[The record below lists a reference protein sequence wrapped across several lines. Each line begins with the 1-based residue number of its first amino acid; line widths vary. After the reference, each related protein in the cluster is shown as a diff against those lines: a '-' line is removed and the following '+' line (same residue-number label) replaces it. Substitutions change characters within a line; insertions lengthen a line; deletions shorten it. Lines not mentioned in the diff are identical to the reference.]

1 MEIFPAIDLKQGCA
15 VRLSKGEMQSAKI
28 YSKDPCELAKKFEDL
43 GAKWLH
49 LVDLDGAFAGEAVNF
64 KAIERIVKST
74 RLRVEVGG
82 GIRDEA
88 RIKEYLSLGVDR
100 FILGSAALKNPDF
113 VRRMAKLYCIVVGID
128 AKEGLVATEGWAEL
142 SRVKATDLARDYAN
156 AGVCAIICTDISR
169 DGMLSGVNVEF
180 SRSIAK
186 ACGIDTIASGGV
198 KDMNDI
204 IALKNAELIAGV
216 IVGKAYYE
224 GTLNLKKAFEALKN
238 ARA

>member
-28 YSKDPCELAKKFEDL
+28 YSKDPCELAKKFEAL

-88 RIKEYLSLGVDR
+88 RIKQYLSLGVDR

-113 VRRMAKLYCIVVGID
+113 VKQMAKLYRIVVGID

-142 SRVKATDLARDYAN
+142 SRVKATDLARDYAD

-186 ACGIDTIASGGV
+186 ASGIDTIASGGV
-198 KDMNDI
+198 KDINDI
-204 IALKNAELIAGV
+204 IALKNAGLIAGV

-224 GTLNLKKAFEALKN
+224 GTLDLKKAFEAL
-238 ARA
+238 

>member
-100 FILGSAALKNPDF
+100 FILGSAALKNRDF
-113 VRRMAKLYCIVVGID
+113 VKKMAKLYRIVVGID
-128 AKEGLVATEGWAEL
+128 AKEGLVATECWAEL
-142 SRVKATDLARDYAN
+142 SCVRATDLARDYAD

-186 ACGIDTIASGGV
+186 ASGIDTIASGGV

-224 GTLNLKKAFEALKN
+224 GTLNLKKAFEAL
-238 ARA
+238 

>member
-88 RIKEYLSLGVDR
+88 RVKEYLSLGVDR

-113 VRRMAKLYCIVVGID
+113 VKQMAKLYRIVVGID
-128 AKEGLVATEGWAEL
+128 AKDGLVATEGWAEL
-142 SRVKATDLARDYAN
+142 SRVKATDLARDYAD

-186 ACGIDTIASGGV
+186 ASGIDTIASGGV

-204 IALKNAELIAGV
+204 IALKNAGLIAGV

-224 GTLNLKKAFEALKN
+224 GTLDLKKAFEAL
-238 ARA
+238 

>member
-74 RLRVEVGG
+74 LLRVEVGG

-88 RIKEYLSLGVDR
+88 RIKQYLSLGVDR
-100 FILGSAALKNPDF
+100 FILGSAALKNKDF
-113 VRRMAKLYCIVVGID
+113 VKQMAKLYRIVVGID
-128 AKEGLVATEGWAEL
+128 AKDGLVATEGWAEL
-142 SRVKATDLARDYAN
+142 SRVKATDLARDYAD

-186 ACGIDTIASGGV
+186 ASGIDTIASGGV

-224 GTLNLKKAFEALKN
+224 GTLDLKKAFEAL
-238 ARA
+238 

>member
-64 KAIERIVKST
+64 KAIERIVEST

-88 RIKEYLSLGVDR
+88 RIKEYLSLGIDR

-113 VRRMAKLYCIVVGID
+113 VKQMAKLYRIVVGID

-142 SRVKATDLARDYAN
+142 SRVKATDLARDYAD

-186 ACGIDTIASGGV
+186 ASGIDTIASGGV

-224 GTLNLKKAFEALKN
+224 GTLNLKKAFEAL
-238 ARA
+238 

>member
-1 MEIFPAIDLKQGCA
+1 MEILPAIDLKQGCA

-28 YSKDPCELAKKFEDL
+28 YSKDPCELAKKFEAL

-82 GIRDEA
+82 GIRDEV

-100 FILGSAALKNPDF
+100 FILGSAALKNRDF
-113 VRRMAKLYCIVVGID
+113 VKKMAKLYRIVVGID
-128 AKEGLVATEGWAEL
+128 AKDGLVATEGWAEL
-142 SRVKATDLARDYAN
+142 SRVKATDLARDYAD

-180 SRSIAK
+180 SRSIAE
-186 ACGIDTIASGGV
+186 ASGIDTIASGGV

-224 GTLNLKKAFEALKN
+224 GTLDLKKAFEAL
-238 ARA
+238 

>member
-100 FILGSAALKNPDF
+100 FILGSAALKNRNF
-113 VRRMAKLYCIVVGID
+113 VRRMAKLYRIVVGID
-128 AKEGLVATEGWAEL
+128 AKEGFVATEGWAEL
-142 SRVKATDLARDYAN
+142 SRVRATDLARDYAD

-186 ACGIDTIASGGV
+186 ASGIDTIASGGV
-198 KDMNDI
+198 KDMSDI

-224 GTLNLKKAFEALKN
+224 GTLDLKKAFEAL
-238 ARA
+238 

>member
-1 MEIFPAIDLKQGCA
+1 MDIFPAIDLKQGCA

-64 KAIERIVKST
+64 KAIERIVKNT

-100 FILGSAALKNPDF
+100 FILGSAALKNRDF
-113 VRRMAKLYCIVVGID
+113 VKRMAKLYRIVVGID
-128 AKEGLVATEGWAEL
+128 AKDGLVATEGWAEL
-142 SRVKATDLARDYAN
+142 SRVKATDLARDYAD

-186 ACGIDTIASGGV
+186 ASGIDTIASGGV

-204 IALKNAELIAGV
+204 IALKNAGLIAGV

-224 GTLNLKKAFEALKN
+224 GTLDLKKAFEAL
-238 ARA
+238 

>member
-1 MEIFPAIDLKQGCA
+1 MIVFPAIDIQKGLV
-15 VRLSKGEMQSAKI
+15 VRLRQGVENDSVT
-28 YSKDPCELAKKFEDL
+28 YFEDPVKTAVKWYEE
-43 GAKWLH
+43 GAAYLH
-49 LVDLDGAFAGEAVNF
+49 VVDLDGAFAGTPQNGVIIRQICEAVP
-64 KAIERIVKST
+64 IP
-74 RLRVEVGG
+74 VEVGG

-113 VRRMAKLYCIVVGID
+113 VRGMAKLYRIVVGID
-128 AKEGLVATEGWAEL
+128 AKEGLVATEGWAER
-142 SRVKATDLARDYAN
+142 SRVRATDLARDYAD

-180 SRSIAK
+180 SRSSAK

-204 IALKNAELIAGV
+204 ITLKNAGSIAGL

-224 GTLNLKKAFEALKN
+224 GTLDLRKAFEAL
-238 ARA
+238 

>member
-28 YSKDPCELAKKFEDL
+28 YSKDPCDLAKKFEDL

-88 RIKEYLSLGVDR
+88 RIKEYLNLGVDR

-113 VRRMAKLYCIVVGID
+113 VRGMAKLYRIVVGID

-142 SRVKATDLARDYAN
+142 SRVKATDLARDYAD

-186 ACGIDTIASGGV
+186 ASGIDTIASGGV

-204 IALKNAELIAGV
+204 IALKNAELIAGL

-224 GTLNLKKAFEALKN
+224 GTLDLKKAFEAL
-238 ARA
+238 

>member
-88 RIKEYLSLGVDR
+88 RIKQYLSLGADR
-100 FILGSAALKNPDF
+100 FILGSAALKNRDF
-113 VRRMAKLYCIVVGID
+113 VRRMAKLYRIVVGID
-128 AKEGLVATEGWAEL
+128 AKKGLVATEGWAEL
-142 SRVKATDLARDYAN
+142 SRVKATDLARDYAD

-180 SRSIAK
+180 SCSIAE
-186 ACGIDTIASGGV
+186 ASGIDTIASGGV

-204 IALKNAELIAGV
+204 IALKNAGSIAGV

-224 GTLNLKKAFEALKN
+224 GTLDLKKAFEAL
-238 ARA
+238 

>member
-1 MEIFPAIDLKQGCA
+1 MEILPAIDLKQGCA

-113 VRRMAKLYCIVVGID
+113 VRRMAKLYRIVVGID

-142 SRVKATDLARDYAN
+142 SRVKATDLARDYAD

-186 ACGIDTIASGGV
+186 ASGIDTIASGGV
-198 KDMNDI
+198 KDINDI

-224 GTLNLKKAFEALKN
+224 GTLDLKKAFEAL
-238 ARA
+238 

>member
-74 RLRVEVGG
+74 RLHVEVGG

-88 RIKEYLSLGVDR
+88 RIKEYLNLGVDR
-100 FILGSAALKNPDF
+100 FILGSAALKNRDF
-113 VRRMAKLYCIVVGID
+113 VRRMAKLYRIVVGID
-128 AKEGLVATEGWAEL
+128 AKDGLVATEGWAEL
-142 SRVKATDLARDYAN
+142 SRVKATDLARDYAD

-186 ACGIDTIASGGV
+186 ASGIDTIASGGV
-198 KDMNDI
+198 KDMSDI

-224 GTLNLKKAFEALKN
+224 GTLDLKKAFEAL
-238 ARA
+238 

>member
-43 GAKWLH
+43 GAKRLH
-49 LVDLDGAFAGEAVNF
+49 LVDLDGAFAGEAVNY
-64 KAIERIVKST
+64 KAIERIVKNT
-74 RLRVEVGG
+74 HLRVEVGG

-88 RIKEYLSLGVDR
+88 RIKQYLSLGVDR
-100 FILGSAALKNPDF
+100 FILGSAALKNRDF
-113 VRRMAKLYCIVVGID
+113 VRRMAKLYRIVVGID

-142 SRVKATDLARDYAN
+142 SRVKATDLAREYAD

-186 ACGIDTIASGGV
+186 ASGIDTIASGGV
-198 KDMNDI
+198 KDINDI

-224 GTLNLKKAFEALKN
+224 GTLDLKKAFEAL
-238 ARA
+238 

>member
-88 RIKEYLSLGVDR
+88 RIKQYLSLGVDR
-100 FILGSAALKNPDF
+100 FILGSAALKNRDF
-113 VRRMAKLYCIVVGID
+113 VRRMAKLYRIVVGID

-142 SRVKATDLARDYAN
+142 SRVKATDLARDYAD

-186 ACGIDTIASGGV
+186 ASGIDTIASGGV
-198 KDMNDI
+198 KDINDI
-204 IALKNAELIAGV
+204 IALKNAGLIAGV

-224 GTLNLKKAFEALKN
+224 GTLDLKKAFKAI
-238 ARA
+238 

>member
-88 RIKEYLSLGVDR
+88 RIMEYLSLGVDR

-113 VRRMAKLYCIVVGID
+113 VRRMAKLYRIVVGID
-128 AKEGLVATEGWAEL
+128 AKDGLVATEGWAEL
-142 SRVKATDLARDYAN
+142 SRVKATDLARDYAD

-204 IALKNAELIAGV
+204 IALKNAGSIAGV

-224 GTLNLKKAFEALKN
+224 GTLDLKKAFEAL
-238 ARA
+238 

>member
-88 RIKEYLSLGVDR
+88 RIMEYLSLGVDR

-113 VRRMAKLYCIVVGID
+113 VKQMAKLYRIVVGID

-142 SRVKATDLARDYAN
+142 SRVKATDLARDYAD

-204 IALKNAELIAGV
+204 IALKNAGLIAGV

-224 GTLNLKKAFEALKN
+224 GTLDLKKAFEAL
-238 ARA
+238 

>member
-74 RLRVEVGG
+74 RLHVEVGG

-88 RIKEYLSLGVDR
+88 RIKGYLSLGVDR

-113 VRRMAKLYCIVVGID
+113 VRRMAKLYRIVVGID

-142 SRVKATDLARDYAN
+142 SRVKATDLARDYAD

-186 ACGIDTIASGGV
+186 ASGIDTIASGGV

-204 IALKNAELIAGV
+204 IALKNAGLIAGV

-224 GTLNLKKAFEALKN
+224 GTLDLKKAFEAL
-238 ARA
+238 

>member
-1 MEIFPAIDLKQGCA
+1 MEIFPAIDLKQRCA

-100 FILGSAALKNPDF
+100 FILGSAALKNRDF
-113 VRRMAKLYCIVVGID
+113 VRRMAKLYRIVVGID
-128 AKEGLVATEGWAEL
+128 AKDGLVATEGWAEL
-142 SRVKATDLARDYAN
+142 SRVKATDLARDYAD

-186 ACGIDTIASGGV
+186 ASGIDTIASGGV

-204 IALKNAELIAGV
+204 IALKNAGSIAGL

-224 GTLNLKKAFEALKN
+224 GTLDLKKAFEAL
-238 ARA
+238 

>member
-1 MEIFPAIDLKQGCA
+1 MDIFPAIDLKQGCA

-64 KAIERIVKST
+64 KAIERIVKNT

-100 FILGSAALKNPDF
+100 FILGSAALKNRDF
-113 VRRMAKLYCIVVGID
+113 VKRMAKLYRIVVGID

-142 SRVKATDLARDYAN
+142 SRVKATDLAQDYAD

-186 ACGIDTIASGGV
+186 ASGIDTIASGGV
-198 KDMNDI
+198 KDINDI

-224 GTLNLKKAFEALKN
+224 GTLDLKKAFEAL
-238 ARA
+238 

>member
-113 VRRMAKLYCIVVGID
+113 VKQMAKLYRIVVGID

-142 SRVKATDLARDYAN
+142 SRVKATDLARDYAD

-186 ACGIDTIASGGV
+186 ASGIDTIASGGV

-204 IALKNAELIAGV
+204 IALKNAGSIAGL

-224 GTLNLKKAFEALKN
+224 GTLDLKKAFEAL
-238 ARA
+238 

>member
-100 FILGSAALKNPDF
+100 FILGSAALKNRDF
-113 VRRMAKLYCIVVGID
+113 VKQMAKLYRIVVGID

-142 SRVKATDLARDYAN
+142 SRVKATDLARDYAD

-204 IALKNAELIAGV
+204 IALKNAGSIAGL

-224 GTLNLKKAFEALKN
+224 GTLDLKKAFEAL
-238 ARA
+238 

>member
-64 KAIERIVKST
+64 KAIERIVKNT

-113 VRRMAKLYCIVVGID
+113 VRGMAKLYRIVVGID

-142 SRVKATDLARDYAN
+142 SRVKAIDLARDYAD

-186 ACGIDTIASGGV
+186 ASGIDTIASGGV
-198 KDMNDI
+198 KDINDI
-204 IALKNAELIAGV
+204 IALKNAGLIAGV

-224 GTLNLKKAFEALKN
+224 GTLDLKKAFEAL
-238 ARA
+238 

>member
-49 LVDLDGAFAGEAVNF
+49 LVDLDGAFAGEAINF

-88 RIKEYLSLGVDR
+88 RIKQYLSLGVDR
-100 FILGSAALKNPDF
+100 FILGSAALKNRDF
-113 VRRMAKLYCIVVGID
+113 VRRMAKLYRIVVGID

-142 SRVKATDLARDYAN
+142 SRVKATDLARDYAD

-169 DGMLSGVNVEF
+169 DGMLSGVNIEF

-186 ACGIDTIASGGV
+186 ASGIDTIASGGV

-204 IALKNAELIAGV
+204 IVLKNAELIAGV

-224 GTLNLKKAFEALKN
+224 GTLDLKKAFEAL
-238 ARA
+238 

>member
-64 KAIERIVKST
+64 KAIEHIVKST

-88 RIKEYLSLGVDR
+88 RIKQYLNLGVDR
-100 FILGSAALKNPDF
+100 FILGSAALKNRDF
-113 VRRMAKLYCIVVGID
+113 VRRMAKLYRIVVGID
-128 AKEGLVATEGWAEL
+128 AKDGLVATEGWAEL
-142 SRVKATDLARDYAN
+142 SRVKATDLARDYADV
-156 AGVCAIICTDISR
+156 GVCAIICTDISR

-186 ACGIDTIASGGV
+186 ASGIDTIASGGV

-224 GTLNLKKAFEALKN
+224 GTLDLKKAFEAL
-238 ARA
+238 

>member
-82 GIRDEA
+82 GIRDEV

-100 FILGSAALKNPDF
+100 FILGSAALKNRDF
-113 VRRMAKLYCIVVGID
+113 VRGMAKLYRIVVGID
-128 AKEGLVATEGWAEL
+128 AREGLVATEGWAEL
-142 SRVKATDLARDYAN
+142 SRVKATDLARDYAD

-186 ACGIDTIASGGV
+186 ASGIDTIASGGV
-198 KDMNDI
+198 KDMSDI

-224 GTLNLKKAFEALKN
+224 GTLDLKKAFEAL
-238 ARA
+238 

>member
-100 FILGSAALKNPDF
+100 FILGSAALKNSDF
-113 VRRMAKLYCIVVGID
+113 VRRIAKLYRIVVGID
-128 AKEGLVATEGWAEL
+128 AKNGLVATEGWAEL
-142 SRVKATDLARDYAN
+142 SRVKATDLARDYAD

-186 ACGIDTIASGGV
+186 ASGIDTIASGGV

-224 GTLNLKKAFEALKN
+224 GTLDLKKAFEAL
-238 ARA
+238 

>member
-74 RLRVEVGG
+74 SLRVEVGG

-88 RIKEYLSLGVDR
+88 RIKQYLNLGVDR
-100 FILGSAALKNPDF
+100 FILGSAALKNRDF
-113 VRRMAKLYCIVVGID
+113 VKRMAKLYRIVVGID
-128 AKEGLVATEGWAEL
+128 AKDGLVATEGWAEL
-142 SRVKATDLARDYAN
+142 SRVKATDLARDYAD

-180 SRSIAK
+180 SRYIAK
-186 ACGIDTIASGGV
+186 VCGIDTIASGGV
-198 KDMNDI
+198 KDINDI
-204 IALKNAELIAGV
+204 IALKNAELIAGL

-224 GTLNLKKAFEALKN
+224 GTLDLKKAFEAL
-238 ARA
+238 

>member
-113 VRRMAKLYCIVVGID
+113 VRGMAKLYRIVVGID

-142 SRVKATDLARDYAN
+142 SRVKATDLARDYAD

-186 ACGIDTIASGGV
+186 ASGIDTIASGGV

-224 GTLNLKKAFEALKN
+224 GTLDLKKAFEAL
-238 ARA
+238 

>member
-74 RLRVEVGG
+74 RLHVEVGG

-88 RIKEYLSLGVDR
+88 RIKEYLNLGVDR
-100 FILGSAALKNPDF
+100 FILGSAALKNRDF
-113 VRRMAKLYCIVVGID
+113 VKKMAKLYRIVVGID

-142 SRVKATDLARDYAN
+142 SRVKATDLAQDYAD

-198 KDMNDI
+198 KDINDI

-224 GTLNLKKAFEALKN
+224 GTLDLKKAFEAL
-238 ARA
+238 

>member
-74 RLRVEVGG
+74 RLHVEVGG

-113 VRRMAKLYCIVVGID
+113 VKQMAKLYRIVVGID

-224 GTLNLKKAFEALKN
+224 GTLDLKKAFEAL
-238 ARA
+238 

>member
-113 VRRMAKLYCIVVGID
+113 VKQMAKLYRIVVGID

-142 SRVKATDLARDYAN
+142 SRVKATDLARDYAD

-186 ACGIDTIASGGV
+186 ASGIDIIASGGV

-224 GTLNLKKAFEALKN
+224 GTLDLKKAFEAL
-238 ARA
+238 

>member
-88 RIKEYLSLGVDR
+88 RIKEYLNLGVDR

-113 VRRMAKLYCIVVGID
+113 VRRMAKLYRIVVGID
-128 AKEGLVATEGWAEL
+128 AKNGLVATEGWAEL
-142 SRVKATDLARDYAN
+142 SRVKATDLAREYAD

-186 ACGIDTIASGGV
+186 ASGIDTIASGGV

-204 IALKNAELIAGV
+204 IALKNAGSIAGL

-224 GTLNLKKAFEALKN
+224 GTLDLKKAFEAL
-238 ARA
+238 

>member
-28 YSKDPCELAKKFEDL
+28 YSKDPCELAKKFENL

-113 VRRMAKLYCIVVGID
+113 VKQMAKLYRIVVGID
-128 AKEGLVATEGWAEL
+128 AKDGLVATEGWAEL
-142 SRVKATDLARDYAN
+142 SRVKATDLARDYAD

-186 ACGIDTIASGGV
+186 ASGIDTIASGGV

-204 IALKNAELIAGV
+204 IALKNAGLIAGV

-224 GTLNLKKAFEALKN
+224 GTLDLKKAFEAL
-238 ARA
+238 

>member
-1 MEIFPAIDLKQGCA
+1 MMEIFPAIDLKQGCA
-15 VRLSKGEMQSAKI
+15 VRLSKGEIQSAKI

-100 FILGSAALKNPDF
+100 FILGSAALKNRDF
-113 VRRMAKLYCIVVGID
+113 VKKMAKLYRIVVGID
-128 AKEGLVATEGWAEL
+128 AKEGFVATEGWAEL
-142 SRVKATDLARDYAN
+142 SRVKATDLAREYAD

-186 ACGIDTIASGGV
+186 ASGIDTIASGGV
-198 KDMNDI
+198 KDINDI

-224 GTLNLKKAFEALKN
+224 GTLDLKKAFEAL
-238 ARA
+238 

>member
-28 YSKDPCELAKKFEDL
+28 YSKDPCELAKKFEAL

-49 LVDLDGAFAGEAVNF
+49 LVDLDGAFVGEAVNF

-88 RIKEYLSLGVDR
+88 RIKQYLNLGVDR
-100 FILGSAALKNPDF
+100 FILGSAALKNRDF
-113 VRRMAKLYCIVVGID
+113 VRRMAKLYRIVVGID

-142 SRVKATDLARDYAN
+142 SRVKATDLARDYAD

-186 ACGIDTIASGGV
+186 ASGIDTIASGGV

-224 GTLNLKKAFEALKN
+224 GTLDLKKAFEAL
-238 ARA
+238 